1 PTLFRSEPKSL
12 VLGNGR
18 PFYVSIKNPKI
29 FNLKENL
36 SLRSGGLEFNI
47 KEKLPS
53 YPATPPFYIKNGT
66 ALVSVTEKIETLVT
80 DFTDSGIRL
89 VEFVTQR
96 GKNWKFVYDILLQL
110 KNPRKIDV
118 TMLCDN

>member
-47 KEKLPS
+47 EDKLPS
-53 YPATPPFYIKNGT
+53 YPATPPFYIKNVRV
-66 ALVSVTEKIETLVT
+66 LDSVTEQIKTLVT
-80 DFTDSGIRL
+80 DFTYSGIKL

-96 GKNWKFVYDILLQL
+96 GKNWKFVYDIQL
-110 KNPRKIDV
+110 K
-118 TMLCDN
+118 